1 MRPQGPVPPESDKA
15 LSNLLVQKLNGEMTE
30 KKMERNELEN
40 MVKKNS

>member
-1 MRPQGPVPPESDKA
+1 MRPQGPVPPGPDKA